1 MVTEVAPEQRKLPF
15 SEFVNI
21 MCRPMVGREALAG
34 EIRKSFKAFAAEGA
48 AQITAPSLRAGLA
61 ALGQPVSAL
70 VSEEMIREADV
81 DRDGSVGVDDYVT
94 TFSQ

>member
-1 MVTEVAPEQRKLPF
+1 MRRSRRA
-15 SEFVNI
+15 
-21 MCRPMVGREALAG
+21 
-34 EIRKSFKAFAAEGA
+34 
-48 AQITAPSLRAGLA
+48 SLRAGLA

>member
-1 MVTEVAPEQRKLPF
+1 MLKASLT
-15 SEFVNI
+15 S
-21 MCRPMVGREALAG
+21 GALSSA
-34 EIRKSFKAFAAEGA
+34 S
-48 AQITAPSLRAGLA
+48 PS
-61 ALGQPVSAL
+61 LGQPVSAL